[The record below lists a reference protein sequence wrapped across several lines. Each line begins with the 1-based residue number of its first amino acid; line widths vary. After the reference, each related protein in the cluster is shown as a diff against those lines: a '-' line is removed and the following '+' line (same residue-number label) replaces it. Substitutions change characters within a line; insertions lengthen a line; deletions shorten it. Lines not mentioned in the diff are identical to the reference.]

1 MKNNKVELVMSDKQ
15 EKSGLL
21 LINKPQGPTSH
32 DIVDRVREITGVEK
46 VGHTGTLD
54 PQASGL
60 LILLVSR
67 EATKQQNKFLN
78 LRKEYEAIMKL
89 GEETDTLDAQG
100 EITNIYEGDW
110 PDQQEI
116 ESVLKQFKD
125 SYHQVPPAYS
135 AKRVEGERAYKLARK
150 GEQPKLEP
158 QRVEIYKLEL
168 IDYDQPE
175 LEIGVECSKG
185 TYIRALARD
194 IGKKLGCGAHLTFLK
209 RTQIGD
215 YSLEDAVSIAD
226 LSSSS
231 WDDYLQQ
238 I

>member
-1 MKNNKVELVMSDKQ
+1 MSDEQ

-89 GEETDTLDAQG
+89 GEETDTLE
-100 EITNIYEGDW
+100 EIQEFKELY
-110 PDQQEI
+110 QQDEKA
-116 ESVLKQFKD
+116 E
-125 SYHQVPPAYS
+125 
-135 AKRVEGERAYKLARK
+135 KLIN
-150 GEQPKLEP
+150 L
-158 QRVEIYKLEL
+158 
-168 IDYDQPE
+168 
-175 LEIGVECSKG
+175 
-185 TYIRALARD
+185 
-194 IGKKLGCGAHLTFLK
+194 GKKLEGVA
-209 RTQIGD
+209 R
-215 YSLEDAVSIAD
+215 
-226 LSSSS
+226 
-231 WDDYLQQ
+231 
-238 I
+238 